1 MKCEQFADL
10 LSLLLDGQLGAAEVR
25 ALDEHRK
32 GCGSCQRIYSEHQAL
47 ERAFRDIPE
56 ERPIPV
62 NPFELVSSKRIPPA
76 FGIARFALPA
86 LLALMMAIAGVFLVM
101 RGPAVDLPS
110 AVNSGRPASQAGQS
124 ELTVELNDE
133 CYRISVS
140 GEEVRLVSIQIQ
152 VDSGSSVYFDMK

>member
-1 MKCEQFADL
+1 MKCEEFADL
-10 LSLLLDGQLGAAEVR
+10 LSPLLDGRLGEAEVR
-25 ALDEHRK
+25 ALEEHRE
-32 GCGSCQRIYSEHQAL
+32 GCESCQTIYSEYQAL
-47 ERAFRDIPE
+47 ERALRNIPD
-56 ERPIPV
+56 ERPVAV
-62 NPFELVSSKRIPPA
+62 NPFELVNRKRILPS

-86 LLALMMAIAGVFLVM
+86 LLVLVMVIAGVFLVV
-101 RGPAVDLPS
+101 RGPAVNEHRTAP
-110 AVNSGRPASQAGQS
+110 QAGQS